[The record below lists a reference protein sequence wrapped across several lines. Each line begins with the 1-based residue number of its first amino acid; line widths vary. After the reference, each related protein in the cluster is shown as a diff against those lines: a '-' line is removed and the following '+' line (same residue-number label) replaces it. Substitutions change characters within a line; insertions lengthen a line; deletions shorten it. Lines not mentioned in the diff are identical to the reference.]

1 MPKETFFN
9 LNLEK
14 RERIEE
20 AIKHEF
26 SRVPFSKVS
35 ISNIIEEARIPRGSF
50 YQYFEDKEDAVKYI
64 VQKYIYL
71 ENEIIRRFLI
81 ETNGNIFETTIKI
94 YEYISERI
102 LIDSDIKLYKNILE
116 ELKNNNINIFDK
128 SVEFEDKQKLDN
140 LIDVQILNIV
150 EKEDI
155 NYMLKIVSSIT
166 RVLTIDVASNRL
178 SKEEGRKQLIKQ
190 LNILKRGMLK

>member
-64 VQKYIYL
+64 IQKYIYL

-94 YEYISERI
+94 YEYMSERI
-102 LIDSDIKLYKNILE
+102 LIDNDIELYKNILE

-128 SVEFEDKQKLDN
+128 SMEFEGKQKLDN

-150 EKEDI
+150 EEEDI

-166 RVLTIDVASNRL
+166 RVLTIDVASNRI
-178 SKEEGRKQLIKQ
+178 SKQEGRKQLIKQ